1 MGKCFH
7 LCCCCIMM
15 NLRLAVPSTSTT
27 SSSSSLVFEGSPD
40 ERARFY
46 FSESPQS
53 GSIAEAQIPIGQMWL
68 CVFRT
73 CKCQVSL
80 LCGSQPT
87 AGETGSSDNK
97 PVPWS
102 TGDWLNWICNLCA
115 ATSSTSAWLAVT
127 VTRGLFIC
135 AVVGFFSSLHTFFF
149 LKSIFIERTARL
161 ISPSYT
167 LPPAW
172 LPSASGRGG
181 KCQAW
186 SCRRAAEVLICLN
199 SKNWITLTYALQW
212 PWGGGSETATSWAC
226 FVFCDCVTG
235 PVAGCEDALGLT

>member
-1 MGKCFH
+1 
-7 LCCCCIMM
+7 MM
-15 NLRLAVPSTSTT
+15 NLRLTVTSTSTT
-27 SSSSSLVFEGSPD
+27 SSSSSVVFEGSPD

-46 FSESPQS
+46 FSKSPQS

-149 LKSIFIERTARL
+149 LNLLLSKGLQDSSLLHTLCRPRGCLRRVGAGESAKLDHAVERQR
-161 ISPSYT
+161 
-167 LPPAW
+167 
-172 LPSASGRGG
+172 
-181 KCQAW
+181 C
-186 SCRRAAEVLICLN
+186 
-199 SKNWITLTYALQW
+199 
-212 PWGGGSETATSWAC
+212 
-226 FVFCDCVTG
+226 
-235 PVAGCEDALGLT
+235 